1 MVRRA
6 RMLPL
11 LEALF
16 VAGCGREA
24 LPAPD
29 TAAPPADVPTAAA
42 PSAGTREPADA
53 AASEGTPANATPAAG
68 AATGVTPVDGAEIV
82 ATPGLRSLSLSVKPW
97 KGDFAQMVDEHR
109 IRVLIPY
116 SRTLFFNDKGTP
128 RGIAAE
134 NARDFEQYVNRK
146 YRKDKRPI
154 TVLLIPTARDEL
166 LADVAA
172 GYGDIAIGNLTATE
186 SRRRVVDFVTAAG
199 RTQHEIVVTGPGTT
213 DVVSLEDLSGRTVSA
228 RPSSSY
234 YESLGALNRKF
245 AAAGRKPV
253 RIQALPE
260 ALEDEDALEMLNAGV
275 LQILVI
281 DDWKAELWAQVLP
294 DIRVHQRLVLRD
306 DGAPGW
312 AIRKGSPGLA
322 AVIDEY
328 YREHLDK
335 LGVLDYRFA
344 QYMKHVK
351 QIDNAGRGK
360 DRERFEQTVQLFGKY
375 GAEYSFDPLM
385 LAAQGYQESKLNQ
398 SARSHVGAIG
408 VMQLMPA
415 TGRELEVGDIRLLEP
430 NVHGGAKYMDQLMTR
445 YFKDAKFDEQN
456 RSLFAFAAYNA
467 GPGRIRQMRELA
479 AQRGL
484 DPDRWF
490 NNVEIVTAEKV
501 GMETT
506 TYVRNIY
513 KYYVTYKLLLEAEQA
528 KKRAIEQ
535 AAGL

>member
-1 MVRRA
+1 MVPRA
-6 RMLPL
+6 RLLPL
-11 LEALF
+11 LAALF

-24 LPAPD
+24 PPAPD
-29 TAAPPADVPTAAA
+29 AATESAAA
-42 PSAGTREPADA
+42 PGST
-53 AASEGTPANATPAAG
+53 ATEAAAG
-68 AATGVTPVDGAEIV
+68 AATQAADERAPATAGTAGAGAGEIADGAAIEP
-82 ATPGLRSLSLSVKPW
+82 TPGLRSLALSIKPW
-97 KGDFAQMVDEHR
+97 KGDFGQMVEAHR

-116 SRTLFFNDKGTP
+116 SRTLFFNDKGTA

-134 NARDFEQYVNRK
+134 NARDFEQYINRK
-146 YRKDKRPI
+146 YRPDKRPI

-172 GYGDIAIGNLTATE
+172 GYGDIAIGNITATE
-186 SRRRVVDFVTAAG
+186 SRRRIVDFVTAPG
-199 RTQHEIVVTGPGTT
+199 RTQREVVVTGPGAT
-213 DVVSLEDLSGRTVSA
+213 DVLALDDLSGRTVSA

-234 YESLGALNRKF
+234 HESLVALNRKF

-253 RIQALPE
+253 RIQQLPD

-275 LQILVI
+275 LQILVV
-281 DDWKAELWAQVLP
+281 DDWKADLWAQVLP
-294 DIRVHQRLVLRD
+294 EIRVHDDVVLRD

-312 AIRKGSPGLA
+312 AIRKGSPELA
-322 AVIDEY
+322 AVIAEY

-344 QYMKHVK
+344 QYMKQVK
-351 QIDNAGRGK
+351 QIANAGGGK
-360 DRERFEQTVQLFGKY
+360 DRQRFEQTVQLFRKY

-385 LAAQGYQESKLNQ
+385 LAAQGYQESRLNQ
-398 SARSHVGAIG
+398 AARSHVGAVG

-415 TGRELEVGDIRLLEP
+415 TGKELAVGDIRLLEP

-445 YFKDAKFDEQN
+445 YFQDAKFDEQN

-479 AQRGL
+479 AARGL
-484 DPDRWF
+484 DPDVWF

-513 KYYVTYKLLLEAEQA
+513 KYYVTYRLLLEAEQA
-528 KKRAIEQ
+528 KQRAIEQ

>member
-1 MVRRA
+1 
-6 RMLPL
+6 MLPL
-11 LEALF
+11 IAALAI
-16 VAGCGREA
+16 AGCGGE
-24 LPAPD
+24 
-29 TAAPPADVPTAAA
+29 APPAPTADAPPAA
-42 PSAGTREPADA
+42 TATDHARPS
-53 AASEGTPANATPAAG
+53 AG
-68 AATGVTPVDGAEIV
+68 AATDAAVAGPGSATGLAPAGGAEIA
-82 ATPGLRSLSLSVKPW
+82 ATPGVRSLALSIKPW
-97 KGDFAQMVDEHR
+97 KGDFRQMVDEHR

-116 SRTLFFNDKGTP
+116 SRTLFFNDRGTP

-146 YRKDKRPI
+146 YGKDKRPL

-166 LADVAA
+166 LEDVAA

-186 SRRRVVDFVTAAG
+186 PRRRVADFVVAPG
-199 RTQHEIVVTGPGTT
+199 RTLREVVVTGPGTT
-213 DVVSLEDLSGRTVSA
+213 DVTALDDLSGRTVSA
-228 RPSSSY
+228 RLSSSY
-234 YESLGALNRKF
+234 HESLVALNRRF
-245 AAAGRKPV
+245 AAAGRQPV
-253 RIQALPE
+253 RIQVLPE

-275 LQILVI
+275 LQILVV

-294 DIRVHQRLVLRD
+294 DIRVHDDIVVRD

-312 AIRKGSPGLA
+312 AIRKGSPELA
-322 AVIDEY
+322 AVIDEF
-328 YREHLDK
+328 YREHLDR

-344 QYMKHVK
+344 QYMKRIK

-360 DRERFEQTVQLFGKY
+360 DRERFEQTVQLFRKY

-479 AQRGL
+479 AERGL

-513 KYYVTYKLLLEAEQA
+513 KYYVTYRLLLEAEQA
-528 KKRAIEQ
+528 KKRALEQ
-535 AAGL
+535 AAGA

>member
-1 MVRRA
+1 MVRA
-6 RMLPL
+6 VRMLTL
-11 LEALF
+11 LAALF
-16 VAGCGREA
+16 VASCGRESPDA
-24 LPAPD
+24 PASAPGS
-29 TAAPPADVPTAAA
+29 TTSAAPTA
-42 PSAGTREPADA
+42 STADA
-53 AASEGTPANATPAAG
+53 AATVDG
-68 AATGVTPVDGAEIV
+68 AATAGTAPSSPSGTSDGAEV
-82 ATPGLRSLSLSVKPW
+82 QTTPGVRSLAMSIKPR
-97 KGDFAQMVDEHR
+97 KGDFRQMVEEHR

-116 SRTLFFNDKGTP
+116 SRTLFFSDKGTT

-146 YRKDKRPI
+146 YRTDKRPI
-154 TVLLIPTARDEL
+154 TVLLIPTPRDEL

-186 SRRRVVDFVTAAG
+186 SRRRVVDFVTAPG
-199 RTQHEIVVTGPGTT
+199 RTQREIAVTGPGAA
-213 DVVSLEDLSGRTVSA
+213 DVRTLDDLSGRTVSA

-234 YESLGALNRKF
+234 HESLEALNRRF
-245 AAAGRKPV
+245 VAAGRAPV
-253 RIQALPE
+253 RIQRLPD

-275 LQILVI
+275 LQILVV

-294 DIRVHQRLVLRD
+294 DIHVHRDVVLRD
-306 DGAPGW
+306 DGEPGW
-312 AIRKGSPGLA
+312 AIRKGSPELA
-322 AVIDEY
+322 AVISEY

-344 QYMKHVK
+344 QYMKRVK

-360 DRERFEQTVQLFGKY
+360 DRERFEQTVQLFRKY

-398 SARSHVGAIG
+398 AARSRVGAVG

-415 TGRELEVGDIRLLEP
+415 TGKELKVGDIRLLEP

-467 GPGRIRQMRELA
+467 GPGRIRQMRDLA
-479 AQRGL
+479 AERGL
-484 DPDRWF
+484 DPDQWF

-513 KYYVTYKLLLEAEQA
+513 KYYVTYKLLLEAEENR
-528 KKRAIEQ
+528 KRAIEQ
-535 AAGL
+535 AAGA

>member
-1 MVRRA
+1 MPSRA
-6 RMLPL
+6 RLLPL
-11 LEALF
+11 LAALF
-16 VAGCGREA
+16 VAGCGQN
-24 LPAPD
+24 
-29 TAAPPADVPTAAA
+29 APPGPAAEVPPAAA
-42 PSAGTREPADA
+42 DAGQPAVATNSSGEPSAASPSTDA
-53 AASEGTPANATPAAG
+53 PAAGSG
-68 AATGVTPVDGAEIV
+68 AATGAAPADGAEIV
-82 ATPGLRSLSLSVKPW
+82 ATPGVRSLALSIKPS
-97 KGDFAQMVDEHR
+97 KGDFSQMVEERR

-116 SRTLFFNDKGTP
+116 SRTLFFNDRGTP

-186 SRRRVVDFVTAAG
+186 SRRRVVDFVTAPG
-199 RTQHEIVVTGPGTT
+199 RTQREIVVTGPGTT
-213 DVVSLEDLSGRTVSA
+213 DVATLDDLSGRTVSA

-234 YESLGALNRKF
+234 HESLVALNRQF

-253 RIQALPE
+253 RIQQLPE

-275 LQILVI
+275 LQILVV
-281 DDWKAELWAQVLP
+281 DDWKSELWAQVLP
-294 DIRVHQRLVLRD
+294 DIRVHEDIVVRD

-312 AIRKGSPGLA
+312 AIRKGSPELA
-322 AVIDEY
+322 AVIEEF

-344 QYMKHVK
+344 QYMKQVK

-360 DRERFEQTVQLFGKY
+360 DRERFEQTVQLFRKY

-415 TGRELEVGDIRLLEP
+415 TGKELAVGDIRLLEP

-445 YFKDAKFDEQN
+445 YFTDAKFDEQN

-535 AAGL
+535 AALP